1 MIEGLLLGA
10 LSPAIGC
17 LLGNWAP
24 PGEKSR
30 FGSLIG
36 CGTQLGTVIGQ
47 ILAGVISY
55 PRLVDLNTEPQT
67 FMYISY
73 WPYVHYLFGVLNV
86 LFALLWSVIVYD
98 RPQKHPWISNKEKQ
112 YLIENIYNDV
122 NAINTVNQAEKPNI
136 TDKAEKSI
144 ENGKIFAVDNFMQ
157 RTESLPPNISVEQTQ
172 WEFWKFSVPWK
183 AILQSKSV
191 WSVLICH
198 FVYDWGWF
206 TLVTCMPTY
215 LSRVLGFNILSNSF
229 LSSIPYI
236 VQIVVSLTVAFL
248 SDIFIVHKLLS
259 TTWIRRVNNF
269 IALAGLGIGIISVG
283 LVGCN
288 AYVAVGIFSVT
299 VGLMGFSAAGFFSN
313 TLDIAAPYAGN
324 ISSIAST
331 FASVSEFS
339 HH

>member
-1 MIEGLLLGA
+1 MVKDSANGHAPINSSYYCHVTKIEKNKKPQVFSVFGEIKLPKIVTGEYKWDRPTQGLILGAFFWGHIFTHIPGGLLSVKFGPKWVAFCSILSCGLVELCIPISSHLSYITVIILRMIEGLLLGA

-98 RPQKHPWISNKEKQ
+98 RPQKHPWISNNEKQ

-144 ENGKIFAVDNFMQ
+144 ENGKM
-157 RTESLPPNISVEQTQ
+157 
-172 WEFWKFSVPWK
+172 
-183 AILQSKSV
+183 
-191 WSVLICH
+191 
-198 FVYDWGWF
+198 
-206 TLVTCMPTY
+206 
-215 LSRVLGFNILSNSF
+215 
-229 LSSIPYI
+229 
-236 VQIVVSLTVAFL
+236 
-248 SDIFIVHKLLS
+248 
-259 TTWIRRVNNF
+259 
-269 IALAGLGIGIISVG
+269 
-283 LVGCN
+283 
-288 AYVAVGIFSVT
+288 
-299 VGLMGFSAAGFFSN
+299 
-313 TLDIAAPYAGN
+313 
-324 ISSIAST
+324 
-331 FASVSEFS
+331 
-339 HH
+339 

>member
-1 MIEGLLLGA
+1 M
-10 LSPAIGC
+10 LS
-17 LLGNWAP
+17 
-24 PGEKSR
+24 
-30 FGSLIG
+30 
-36 CGTQLGTVIGQ
+36 
-47 ILAGVISY
+47 
-55 PRLVDLNTEPQT
+55 
-67 FMYISY
+67 
-73 WPYVHYLFGVLNV
+73 
-86 LFALLWSVIVYD
+86 
-98 RPQKHPWISNKEKQ
+98 
-112 YLIENIYNDV
+112 
-122 NAINTVNQAEKPNI
+122 
-136 TDKAEKSI
+136 
-144 ENGKIFAVDNFMQ
+144 FAVDNFMQ

-331 FASVSEFS
+331 FASVSGIFAPLIVGFVTKDNSNLTNWFIIFGVSSGLAWLGAFINLYLTSGEVEPWAS
-339 HH
+339 LPSS